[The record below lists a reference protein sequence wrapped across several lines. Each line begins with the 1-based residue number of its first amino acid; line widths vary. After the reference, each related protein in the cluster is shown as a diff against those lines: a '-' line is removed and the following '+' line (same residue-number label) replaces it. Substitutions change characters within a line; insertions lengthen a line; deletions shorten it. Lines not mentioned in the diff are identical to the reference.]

1 MAVPKVEVDLMWDN
15 TALKQ
20 GTIEAEAD
28 INRLADAVDSASA
41 DMQSS
46 LSTVATTADAELG
59 TALPQAADNAAVGLT
74 TKASKFK
81 AVGTELGQTLAQGV
95 GSGLSGPEA
104 AANLGT
110 SVSGLLAPLAAT
122 GAGAVAAIGLGLGGA
137 LIGNMIKAA
146 NDRREEFVDAVVAGF
161 QEIEVKAKSTF
172 ASIREDALATYD
184 LKDLISELE
193 KMGVSADELR
203 ATSESLGKPWFEL
216 AQVLR
221 GDITPSNR
229 DTLEALRGQSKEL
242 DYQTKASGVVRD
254 VYTDQARTSQTLVGL
269 SDKNRDLLRDR
280 VDLALLERDAVE
292 GTARATERAADA
304 GERLGAAYGNAVRQA
319 GLLDLA
325 LGG

>member
-1 MAVPKVEVDLMWDN
+1 MTVPPVEVRALYDGSAVQAG
-15 TALKQ
+15 TA
-20 GTIEAEAD
+20 GNVAD
-28 INRLADAVDSASA
+28 INAMASAVDAASA
-41 DMQSS
+41 DMTSS
-46 LSTVATTADAELG
+46 LTTVAASADTELG
-59 TALPQAADNAAVGLT
+59 TNIPASADRAAVGLT

-104 AANLGT
+104 VANLGT

-137 LIGNMIKAA
+137 LIGNMIKSA
-146 NDRREEFVDAVVAGF
+146 NERRQEFVDAVVAGF
-161 QEIEVKAKSTF
+161 QQIEVKASSTF
-172 ASIREDALATYD
+172 ASIREDMIATYD
-184 LKDLISELE
+184 IKDVLSEVTKL
-193 KMGVSADELR
+193 GVSTDELR
-203 ATSESLGKPWFEL
+203 ETAASLGKPWYEL
-216 AQVLR
+216 ADVLR
-221 GDITPSNR
+221 GDINPANR
-229 DTLEALRGQSKEL
+229 DTYEALRDQSKEL

-292 GTARATERAADA
+292 GTARATERAAAA
-304 GERLGAAYGNAVRQA
+304 GERLGAAYGNAIRQA
-319 GLLDLA
+319 NLLDLA